1 MRGIGNQTV
10 ANDEYTRALAYANSA
25 LSLLKRGEVPAYPQF
40 YELFYTYATGVNPSL
55 NERIN
60 SILCDGVPKMEVV
73 ESLYNEFLKSEAID
87 ERINTVSDLMSK
99 NIGSVHSA
107 IHTASETAKTYTGS
121 LKQASSA
128 LDGELDTN
136 ALKELTKHLLEKT
149 ADMQANNAALEQRLD
164 DARDD
169 VISLQQNLEEVQRQ
183 SMTDSLTKIYNRKF
197 FDQHI
202 GNSIADAKSSGNPM
216 CLVMADIDHFKNFN
230 DTFGHQTGDQ
240 VLRLVAMT
248 MRSNTKGSDLA
259 CRYGGEEFVLILPNT
274 DLKGAVTLSDT
285 IRKAIQAKEL
295 LKRSTNEKLGR
306 ITSSFGVALLRPTDT
321 DATLIERAD
330 AALYAAKR
338 NGRNRVIAEND
349 KVMLASNAA

>member
-1 MRGIGNQTV
+1 M
-10 ANDEYTRALAYANSA
+10 ANEEFTRI
-25 LSLLKRGEVPAYPQF
+25 LSYSEKAMNLLKRGEIPAYPQF
-40 YELFYTYATGVNPSL
+40 YELFFTYSTGVNPGL

-60 SILCDGVPKMEVV
+60 SILGEGIPKLDVV
-73 ESLYNEFLKSEAID
+73 ESLYNEFLKTEAVD
-87 ERINTVSDLMSK
+87 ERVSAVSDLMSK
-99 NIGSVHSA
+99 SIGSVHSA
-107 IHTASETAKTYTGS
+107 IQDASQNANSYSGSLEQAGYALAEGIDSKDLAELTQQLLTKTKQMQKTNQKLESRLETA
-121 LKQASSA
+121 Q
-128 LDGELDTN
+128 
-136 ALKELTKHLLEKT
+136 
-149 ADMQANNAALEQRLD
+149 
-164 DARDD
+164 DD
-169 VISLQQNLEEVQRQ
+169 VMLLKRDLEEVQRQ

-202 GNSIADAKSSGNPM
+202 SKSITNAKESGDPL

-248 MRSNTKGSDLA
+248 MKSNTKGSDLA
-259 CRYGGEEFVLILPNT
+259 CRYGGEEFVLVLPNT
-274 DLKGAVTLSDT
+274 NIQSAVMISDK

-306 ITSSFGVALLRPTDT
+306 ITCSFGVAQLTPGDT
-321 DATLIERAD
+321 EVTLIERAD

-349 KVMLASNAA
+349 KVMQASNAA

>member
-1 MRGIGNQTV
+1 MGAIV
-10 ANDEYTRALAYANSA
+10 ANDEFTRALAYANSA
-25 LSLLKRGEVPAYPQF
+25 LSLLKRGEVPPFPQF

-60 SILCDGVPKMEVV
+60 SILGDGVPKMEVV
-73 ESLYNEFLKSEAID
+73 ESLYNEFLKSEAVD
-87 ERINTVSDLMSK
+87 ERITAVSELMSK

-107 IHTASETAKTYTGS
+107 ISSASETAKTYSGS
-121 LKQASSA
+121 LQLANTA
-128 LDGELDTN
+128 LNGDMDTA
-136 ALKELTKHLLEKT
+136 ALKELTQQLLEKT
-149 ADMQANNAALEQRLD
+149 ANMQETNARLEKSLEH
-164 DARDD
+164 ARED
-169 VISLQQNLEEVQRQ
+169 VQGLQKNLEEVQRQ

-202 GNSIADAKSSGNPM
+202 SKSMTDAKETGKPL
-216 CLVMADIDHFKNFN
+216 CLVMADIDHFKSFN

-259 CRYGGEEFVLILPNT
+259 CRYGGEEFVLILPDT
-274 DLKGAVTLSDT
+274 SLEEAVMLSDK
-285 IRKAIQAKEL
+285 IRKAIQGKEL

-306 ITSSFGVALLRPTDT
+306 ITSSFGVALMHPNDT
-321 DATLIERAD
+321 DISLIERAD

-349 KVMLASNAA
+349 KIMQGTNAA